1 MQAFVINEPGV
12 CGLIDSAEKS
22 HINADQ
28 VLVKIKKVGFCGS
41 DLNTFRGLNPIVS
54 YPRIPGHEIAAEIV
68 EVGAE
73 VPAELKVGAKV
84 LVLPYTTC
92 GECWSCLSGRPN
104 ACKNNQTLGVQQDG
118 GMTEYLAVDHEKIV
132 ANLDELSFS
141 QIAIVEPLAVG
152 CHAAR
157 RAEGQAGETML
168 VFGCGMVGLGAVLKG
183 SDNGATVIAVDIDD
197 SKLDL
202 ARKFGATHTINSRTE
217 NLEDE
222 VLRLTDGHGAMV
234 AIEAI
239 GFDQTFVAAV
249 DLVAFCGRVVYV
261 GYVKDKV
268 AFDTKQFV
276 MKEIQIRGAR
286 NAVKQDF
293 IDVLDLMKRLDLP
306 IESLISKD
314 VPLAGAAE
322 ALKSW
327 SDNPAAI
334 TKILVSF
341 DQH

>member
-1 MQAFVINEPGV
+1 MRAFVIDTPGSFS
-12 CGLIDSAEKS
+12 LRRDLEKPV
-22 HINADQ
+22 INATQ
-28 VLVKIKKVGFCGS
+28 VLVSIKKVGFCGS

-157 RAEGQAGETML
+157 RAEGKAGETML

-183 SDNGATVIAVDIDD
+183 SDDGATVIAVDIDD
-197 SKLDL
+197 NKLEL
-202 ARKFGATHTINSRTE
+202 ARKFGATHTINSRTQ
-217 NLEDE
+217 NLEEE
-222 VLRLTDGHGAMV
+222 VLRLTGGHGATV
-234 AIEAI
+234 AVEAI

-268 AFDTKQFV
+268 AFDTKKFV

-286 NAVKQDF
+286 NAIKQDF
-293 IDVLDLMKRLDLP
+293 IDVLDLMKKIDLP
-306 IESLISKD
+306 LDRLISMD
-314 VPLAGAAE
+314 VSLDEAGD
-322 ALKSW
+322 ALQRW
-327 SDNPAAI
+327 SDNPAGI

-341 DQH
+341 D

>member
-1 MQAFVINEPGV
+1 MRAFVIDTPGSFSLK
-12 CGLIDSAEKS
+12 GDLEKPV
-22 HINADQ
+22 INATQ
-28 VLVKIKKVGFCGS
+28 VLVSIKKVGFCGS

-118 GMTEYLAVDHEKIV
+118 GMTEYLAVDYQKIV

-157 RAEGQAGETML
+157 RAEGKAGETML

-183 SDNGATVIAVDIDD
+183 SDDGATVIAVDIDD
-197 SKLDL
+197 SKLEL
-202 ARKFGATHTINSRTE
+202 ARKFGATHTINSRTQ
-217 NLEDE
+217 NLEEE
-222 VLRLTDGHGAMV
+222 VLRLTGGHGATV

-268 AFDTKQFV
+268 AFDTKKFV

-286 NAVKQDF
+286 NAIKQDF
-293 IDVLDLMKRLDLP
+293 IDVLDLMKKIDLP
-306 IESLISKD
+306 LDRLISMD
-314 VPLAGAAE
+314 VSLDEAGD
-322 ALKSW
+322 ALQKW
-327 SDNPAAI
+327 SDNPAGI

-341 DQH
+341 D

>member
-1 MQAFVINEPGV
+1 MHAFVIDTPGSFS
-12 CGLIDSAEKS
+12 LKRDLEKPE
-22 HINADQ
+22 IKATQ
-28 VLVKIKKVGFCGS
+28 VLVAIKKVGFCGS

-68 EVGAE
+68 EVGTE
-73 VPAELKVGAKV
+73 VPANLKVGAKV

-92 GECWSCLSGRPN
+92 GKCWSCLSGRPN

-132 ANLDELSFS
+132 ANLDDLSFS

-157 RAEGQAGETML
+157 RAEGKTGETML

-183 SDNGATVIAVDIDD
+183 SDDGATVIAVDIDD
-197 SKLDL
+197 CKLEL
-202 ARKFGATHTINSRTE
+202 ARKFGATHTINSRTQ
-217 NLEDE
+217 NLEEE
-222 VLRLTDGHGAMV
+222 VLRLTDGHGATV

-239 GFDQTFVAAV
+239 GFDQTFIAAV

-268 AFDTKQFV
+268 AFDTKKFV

-286 NAVKQDF
+286 NAIKQDF
-293 IDVLDLMKRLDLP
+293 VDILELMKKIDLP
-306 IESLISKD
+306 LNRLISMD
-314 VPLAGAAE
+314 VSLDEAGN
-322 ALKSW
+322 ALQKW
-327 SDNPAAI
+327 SDSPAGI

-341 DQH
+341 DR

>member
-1 MQAFVINEPGV
+1 MQAFVINEPGA
-12 CGLIDSAEKS
+12 CGLTDTLEKPRLQPG
-22 HINADQ
+22 Q

-68 EVGAE
+68 ETGSQ

-92 GECWSCLSGRPN
+92 GTCWSCLSGRPN

-132 ANLDELSFS
+132 GNLEDLSFR

-157 RAEGQAGETML
+157 RGEGKAGETML
-168 VFGCGMVGLGAVLKG
+168 VFGCGMVGLGAVAKG
-183 SDNGATVIAVDIDD
+183 NDDGATVIAVDIDD
-197 SKLDL
+197 DKLDL
-202 ARKFGATHTINSRTE
+202 ARKFGATHTINSRTQD
-217 NLEDE
+217 LEEE
-222 VLRLTDGHGAMV
+222 VLKLTGGHGATV

-239 GFDQTFVAAV
+239 GLDQTFIAAV

-268 AFDTKQFV
+268 AFDTKKFV

-286 NAVKQDF
+286 NAVRQDF
-293 IDVLDLMKRLDLP
+293 VDVLELMKKLDLP
-306 IESLISKD
+306 IERLVSRD
-314 VPLAGAAE
+314 VPLAEAGE
-322 ALKSW
+322 ALQSW

-341 DQH
+341 E

>member
-1 MQAFVINEPGV
+1 MRAFVIDTPGSFS
-12 CGLIDSAEKS
+12 LRRDLEKPV
-22 HINADQ
+22 INATQ
-28 VLVKIKKVGFCGS
+28 VLVSIKKVGFCGS

-132 ANLDELSFS
+132 ANLDELSFC

-157 RAEGQAGETML
+157 RAEGKAGETML

-183 SDNGATVIAVDIDD
+183 SDDGATVIAVDIDD
-197 SKLDL
+197 SKLEL
-202 ARKFGATHTINSRTE
+202 ARKFGATHTINSRTQ
-217 NLEDE
+217 NLEEE
-222 VLRLTDGHGAMV
+222 VLRMTGGHGATV

-268 AFDTKQFV
+268 AFDTKKFV

-286 NAVKQDF
+286 NAIKQDF
-293 IDVLDLMKRLDLP
+293 IDVLDLMKKIDLP
-306 IESLISKD
+306 LDRLISMD
-314 VPLAGAAE
+314 VSLDEAGD
-322 ALKSW
+322 ALQRW
-327 SDNPAAI
+327 SDNPAGI

-341 DQH
+341 D

>member
-1 MQAFVINEPGV
+1 MQAFVINEPGT
-12 CGLIDSAEKS
+12 CSLTDSLEKPS
-22 HINADQ
+22 IKADQ

-54 YPRIPGHEIAAEIV
+54 YPRVPGHEVAAEIV
-68 EVGAE
+68 AVGSA
-73 VPAELKVGAKV
+73 VPAGLNVGAKV

-92 GECWSCLSGRPN
+92 GTCWSCLSGRPN

-118 GMTEYLAVDHEKIV
+118 AMTEFLAVDHEKIV
-132 ANLDELSFS
+132 TNLDDLSFS

-157 RAEGQAGETML
+157 RGEGKAGETML
-168 VFGCGMVGLGAVLKG
+168 VFGCGMVGLGAIAKG
-183 SDNGATVIAVDIDD
+183 NDDGATVIAVDIDD
-197 SKLDL
+197 DKLDL
-202 ARKFGATHTINSRTE
+202 AHKFGATHTINSRTQ
-217 NLEDE
+217 NLEEE
-222 VLRLTDGHGAMV
+222 VLKLTDGHGATV
-234 AIEAI
+234 AVEAI

-268 AFDTKQFV
+268 AFDTKKFV
-276 MKEIQIRGAR
+276 MKEIQIRGSR

-293 IDVLDLMKRLDLP
+293 VDVLELMKKIDLP
-306 IESLISKD
+306 IDRLISKD
-314 VPLAGAAE
+314 VPLSEACE

-341 DQH
+341 E

>member
-1 MQAFVINEPGV
+1 MRAFVIDTPGSFS
-12 CGLIDSAEKS
+12 LRRDLEKPV
-22 HINADQ
+22 INATQ
-28 VLVKIKKVGFCGS
+28 VLVSIKKVGFCGS

-157 RAEGQAGETML
+157 RAEGKAGETML

-183 SDNGATVIAVDIDD
+183 SDDGATVIAVDIDD
-197 SKLDL
+197 SKLEL
-202 ARKFGATHTINSRTE
+202 ARKFGATHTINSRTQ
-217 NLEDE
+217 NLEEE
-222 VLRLTDGHGAMV
+222 VLRMTGGHGATV

-268 AFDTKQFV
+268 AFDTKKFV

-286 NAVKQDF
+286 NAIKQDF
-293 IDVLDLMKRLDLP
+293 IDVLDLMKKIDLP
-306 IESLISKD
+306 LDRLISMD
-314 VPLAGAAE
+314 VSLDEAGD
-322 ALKSW
+322 ALQRW
-327 SDNPAAI
+327 SDNPAGI

-341 DQH
+341 D

>member
-1 MQAFVINEPGV
+1 MQAFVINEPGT
-12 CGLIDSAEKS
+12 CGLTESVAKPQITS
-22 HINADQ
+22 DQ

-68 EVGAE
+68 ETGAE
-73 VPAELKVGAKV
+73 VPADLKVGAKV

-92 GECWSCLSGRPN
+92 GTCWSCLSGRPN

-132 ANLDELSFS
+132 ANLDALSFS

-157 RAEGQAGETML
+157 RAEGKAGETML
-168 VFGCGMVGLGAVLKG
+168 VFGCGMVGLGAIAKG
-183 SDNGATVIAVDIDD
+183 NDDGATVIAVDIDD
-197 SKLDL
+197 DKLDL
-202 ARKFGATHTINSRTE
+202 ARNFGATHTINSKTQ
-217 NLEDE
+217 NLEEE
-222 VLRLTDGHGAMV
+222 VLRLTDGHGASV

-239 GFDQTFVAAV
+239 GFDQTFIAAV
-249 DLVAFCGRVVYV
+249 DLVAFSGRVVYV
-261 GYVKDKV
+261 GYVKNKV
-268 AFDTKQFV
+268 AFDTKIFV

-286 NAVKQDF
+286 NAIKQDF
-293 IDVLDLMKRLDLP
+293 VDVLELMKKLDLP
-306 IESLISKD
+306 IERLISKD
-314 VPLAGAAE
+314 VKLADAGE

-341 DQH
+341 D

>member
-1 MQAFVINEPGV
+1 MRAFVIDTPGSFS
-12 CGLIDSAEKS
+12 LRRDLEKPV
-22 HINADQ
+22 INATQ
-28 VLVKIKKVGFCGS
+28 VLVSIKKVGFCGS

-157 RAEGQAGETML
+157 RAEGKAGETML

-183 SDNGATVIAVDIDD
+183 SDDGATVIAVDIDD
-197 SKLDL
+197 SKLEL
-202 ARKFGATHTINSRTE
+202 ARKFGATHTINSRTQ
-217 NLEDE
+217 NLEEE
-222 VLRLTDGHGAMV
+222 VLRLTGGHGATV

-268 AFDTKQFV
+268 AFDTKKFV

-286 NAVKQDF
+286 NAIKQDF
-293 IDVLDLMKRLDLP
+293 IDVLDLMKKIDLP
-306 IESLISKD
+306 LDRLISMD
-314 VPLAGAAE
+314 VSLDEAGD
-322 ALKSW
+322 ALQRW
-327 SDNPAAI
+327 SDNPAGI

-341 DQH
+341 D

>member
-1 MQAFVINEPGV
+1 MRAFVIDTPGSFSLK
-12 CGLIDSAEKS
+12 GDLEKPV
-22 HINADQ
+22 INATQ
-28 VLVKIKKVGFCGS
+28 VLVSIKKVGFCGS

-118 GMTEYLAVDHEKIV
+118 GMTEYLAVDYKKIV

-157 RAEGQAGETML
+157 RAEGKAGETML

-183 SDNGATVIAVDIDD
+183 SDDGATVIAVDIDD
-197 SKLDL
+197 SKLEL
-202 ARKFGATHTINSRTE
+202 ARKFGATHTINSRTQ
-217 NLEDE
+217 NLEEE
-222 VLRLTDGHGAMV
+222 VLRLTGGHGATV

-268 AFDTKQFV
+268 AFDTKKFV

-286 NAVKQDF
+286 NAIKQDF
-293 IDVLDLMKRLDLP
+293 IDVLDLMKKIDLP
-306 IESLISKD
+306 HDRLISMD
-314 VPLAGAAE
+314 VSLDEAGD
-322 ALKSW
+322 ALQKW
-327 SDNPAAI
+327 SDNPAGI

-341 DQH
+341 D